1 MVRLPSIPKTPSHK
15 RRSERELVTAT
26 RVASAGFVVPR
37 VVYWSVIASAAAAA
51 AAGPAAAAAAGD
63 AAVVVVASSWA
74 NDPLN
79 TLKSVLGPAPASFP
93 VSVYCQNV

>member
-15 RRSERELVTAT
+15 RRSERELVTAP
-26 RVASAGFVVPR
+26 RVASADFVVPR
-37 VVYWSVIASAAAAA
+37 VVYLSVIASAAAAA
-51 AAGPAAAAAAGD
+51 AAGPAAAAAGD
-63 AAVVVVASSWA
+63 AAVVVIASSWA